1 MKIIIKKTINIILSS
16 VFSFMISWL
25 PLIIL
30 DYVIIYF
37 NLKRQ
42 NFSMRV

>member
-1 MKIIIKKTINIILSS
+1 MKIIIKKIINIILSS